1 MYQPQLASTKRQ
13 ITIAVLLSLVY
24 QHTAW
29 AVHRLDS
36 VFLAINLSKIHIFLV
51 MSPVTG
57 TLPQLTIQNH
67 RCADFLI
74 TITAMYL
81 TPVINQLIADNH
93 TIWMEEWEAWAFL
106 MNAKEIQL
114 LAQLAMVTLGSFLQH
129 LQISIQI
136 ILLFKGSTIDTLQHL
151 VLFTAT
157 PVSTSHALQLQSLY
171 LACRNYMRACTKVS
185 KLTLNIQRNLCILWQ
200 IINQLYLVVLT
211 SLGEHIQSFLT
222 ANQLTLQLQV
232 LLDNLMHFLLDF
244 LQILIGKAFLHVNII
259 VEPIFNSRANSQL
272 NIFVLVQTLHS
283 LSKNMRCSMT
293 EGMTSPFILKGQKL
307 NSSILVQYCCQ
318 IHNFIINTYSQNLLS
333 QAVAD
338 RLYQL
343 QGSNTCLCFSD
354 RSIRHS
360 QFNHSNPPVFKEIF
374 YFF

>member
-1 MYQPQLASTKRQ
+1 
-13 ITIAVLLSLVY
+13 
-24 QHTAW
+24 
-29 AVHRLDS
+29 
-36 VFLAINLSKIHIFLV
+36 

-67 RCADFLI
+67 RSADFLI

-114 LAQLAMVTLGSFLQH
+114 LAQLAMVTLGSLLQH

-136 ILLFKGSTIDTLQHL
+136 ILLLKGSTIDTLQHL
-151 VLFTAT
+151 ILFTAT
-157 PVSTSHALQLQSLY
+157 PVSTSHTLQLQSLY

-232 LLDNLMHFLLDF
+232 LLDNLVHFLLDF
-244 LQILIGKAFLHVNII
+244 LQILIGKALLHVNII
-259 VEPIFNSRANSQL
+259 VETIFNSRTNGQL
-272 NIFVLVQTLHS
+272 NIFILVQTLHS

>member
-1 MYQPQLASTKRQ
+1 
-13 ITIAVLLSLVY
+13 
-24 QHTAW
+24 
-29 AVHRLDS
+29 
-36 VFLAINLSKIHIFLV
+36 

-67 RCADFLI
+67 RSADFLI

-93 TIWMEEWEAWAFL
+93 TIWMEEWETWAFL

-114 LAQLAMVTLGSFLQH
+114 FAQLAMVTLGSLLQH

-200 IINQLYLVVLT
+200 IVNQLYLVVLT

-232 LLDNLMHFLLDF
+232 LLDNLVHFLLDV
-244 LQILIGKAFLHVNII
+244 LQILIGKALLHVNII
-259 VEPIFNSRANSQL
+259 VETIFNSRTNGQL
-272 NIFVLVQTLHS
+272 NIFILVQTLYS

-307 NSSILVQYCCQ
+307 NSSILVQYRCQ

-333 QAVAD
+333 QAVAN
-338 RLYQL
+338 RLYQF
-343 QGSNTCLCFSD
+343 QGSNACLCFSD

-360 QFNHSNPPVFKEIF
+360 QFNHSNPPAFKEIF

>member
-1 MYQPQLASTKRQ
+1 
-13 ITIAVLLSLVY
+13 
-24 QHTAW
+24 
-29 AVHRLDS
+29 
-36 VFLAINLSKIHIFLV
+36 

-67 RCADFLI
+67 RSADFLI

-93 TIWMEEWEAWAFL
+93 AIGVEEWEAWAFL

-114 LAQLAMVTLGSFLQH
+114 LAQLAMVTLGSLLQH

-136 ILLFKGSTIDTLQHL
+136 ILLLKGSTIDTLQHL

-157 PVSTSHALQLQSLY
+157 PVSTSHTLQLQSLY

-232 LLDNLMHFLLDF
+232 LLDNLVHFLLDF
-244 LQILIGKAFLHVNII
+244 LQILIGKALLHVNII
-259 VEPIFNSRANSQL
+259 VKAVLNGRAAFGGHHIIIETIFNSRTNSQL
-272 NIFVLVQTLHS
+272 NIFILVQTLHS